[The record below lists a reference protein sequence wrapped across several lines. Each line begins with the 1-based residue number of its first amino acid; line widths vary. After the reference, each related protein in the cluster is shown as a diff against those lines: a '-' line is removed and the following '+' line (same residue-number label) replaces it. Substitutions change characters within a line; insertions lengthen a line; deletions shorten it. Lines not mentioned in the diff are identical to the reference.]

1 VYREE
6 RDKQGELQGSAE
18 TSSIQLNGDQCMSV
32 AKEPHIKG
40 NRDEEIIPLFPVKLG
55 KNSFG

>member
-1 VYREE
+1 
-6 RDKQGELQGSAE
+6 
-18 TSSIQLNGDQCMSV
+18 MSV